1 MFKLQTQS
9 TSGACI
15 TSQWA
20 GVAALAGDQAFVA
33 DNNRRYQNRRDFVV
47 EHVNSMDGLS
57 CRTPRGAFYCL
68 ISCEEV
74 MGKTSSHGRV
84 ISSDEDLVDY
94 LLTEAGLAVVPGS
107 PFGLSAYF
115 RLSFAVS
122 REILG
127 KGMKRISR
135 ALSYL
140 G

>member
-1 MFKLQTQS
+1 
-9 TSGACI
+9 
-15 TSQWA
+15 
-20 GVAALAGDQAFVA
+20 
-33 DNNRRYQNRRDFVV
+33 
-47 EHVNSMDGLS
+47 
-57 CRTPRGAFYCL
+57 
-68 ISCEEV
+68 

-107 PFGLSAYF
+107 PFGLSAFF